1 MNEEFVETSKKENNY
16 YVILDRR
23 IERYLQLIAI
33 AISFI
38 VLAIISLL
46 LYSIRRIL
54 GIFALAFLASYIVS
68 PAIRF
73 FEKRGLN
80 RLLVVGLLYIIF
92 VAVIVISAIIFLPMI
107 GEELGT
113 LQYNIQ
119 NSLSDPELAK
129 TISDNIDAFQERL
142 SEIFPQIQQ
151 IDLKSQIN
159 IEKGISGAASWI
171 MNYIGQLMKA
181 ITTYSGKVIL
191 IGVAIFLIPFITFF
205 LLKDGKLIKQALL
218 AIVPARYTKT
228 TQELFQII
236 DHQIG
241 RFIRGKIAESIILS
255 ILTIIGLRILNIKY
269 YLVIGSVAGFANLI
283 PYIGPVGIAI
293 PPILLAIYQYG
304 ILHAIITG
312 IFLSALQVID
322 NMILVPFI
330 VGKSVDLH
338 PIVTVFVVFVGG
350 QILGLLGMVAAVPI
364 ASILISIF
372 QAVYNEFKSFSK
384 SKCHD
389 IE

>member
-1 MNEEFVETSKKENNY
+1 MNEEFIETSKKENNY

-46 LYSIRRIL
+46 LYSIRRVL
-54 GIFALAFLASYIVS
+54 GIFALAFLASYVVS
-68 PAIRF
+68 PAVRF

-80 RLLVVGLLYIIF
+80 RLFVVGLLYIIF
-92 VAVIVISAIIFLPMI
+92 VAVIIISAIIFLPMI

-142 SEIFPQIQQ
+142 SEIFPQIQK

-205 LLKDGKLIKQALL
+205 LLKDGNLIRQALL
-218 AIVPARYTKT
+218 AVVPVRYTKT
-228 TQELFQII
+228 IQELFQII

-241 RFIRGKIAESIILS
+241 RFIRGKIAESVILS

-269 YLVIGSVAGFANLI
+269 CLIIGSVAGFANLI

-312 IFLSALQVID
+312 IFLSTLQVID

-338 PIVTVFVVFVGG
+338 PIVTIFVVFVGG

-364 ASILISIF
+364 TSILISIF
-372 QAVYNEFKSFSK
+372 QAVYNEFKNFSK

-389 IE
+389 TE

>member
-1 MNEEFVETSKKENNY
+1 MDEEIVEISKKENNHNI
-16 YVILDRR
+16 ILNRR
-23 IERYLQLIAI
+23 IERYLQIIAI
-33 AISFI
+33 AVSFI

-46 LYSIRRIL
+46 LYSIRRVL

-68 PAIRF
+68 PAVRF
-73 FEKRGLN
+73 FEKRGVN
-80 RLLVVGLLYIIF
+80 RLLVVGLLYITF

-107 GEELGT
+107 GEELAT

-142 SEIFPQIQQ
+142 SEIFPQVQEL
-151 IDLKSQIN
+151 DLKAQFN
-159 IEKGISGAASWI
+159 IEKGISGAASWM

-191 IGVAIFLIPFITFF
+191 IGVAIFIIPFITFF
-205 LLKDGKLIKQALL
+205 LLKDGKLMKQTILN
-218 AIVPARYTKT
+218 IIPAKYTET
-228 TQELFQII
+228 MQELFQII

-241 RFIRGKIAESIILS
+241 RYIRGKIAESIILS
-255 ILTIIGLRILNIKY
+255 VLTIIGLRILNIKY
-269 YLVIGSVAGFANLI
+269 YLVIGSIAGFANLI

-293 PPILLAIYQYG
+293 PPVLLAIYQYG
-304 ILHAIITG
+304 ILHAVITI
-312 IFLSALQVID
+312 IFLSGLQFID

-338 PIVTVFVVFVGG
+338 PIVTIFVVFVGG

-372 QAVYNEFKSFSK
+372 QTAYNEFKNFSS
-384 SKCHD
+384 SKCD
-389 IE
+389 EAN

>member
-1 MNEEFVETSKKENNY
+1 MDEEFVETNKKENNY

-68 PAIRF
+68 PAVRF

-129 TISDNIDAFQERL
+129 TISDNIDAFQEKL

-312 IFLSALQVID
+312 IFLSTLQIID

-389 IE
+389 TE